1 MMTEAELFDARTA
14 ALGARRDVL
23 GSRIDP
29 LKSQVESTDN
39 QAAAT
44 REQIALILDELR
56 SVEFLLEKN
65 LIQRSSYIAVKR
77 AHVDLTA
84 KLSDLGSKRAQVESG
99 NGANRI
105 EH

>member
-23 GSRIDP
+23 GSRIDQ

-44 REQIALILDELR
+44 REQIALILDELP
-56 SVEFLLEKN
+56 SVDFLLAQN
-65 LIQRSSYIAVKR
+65 LIQTSRYIVVHPALV
-77 AHVDLTA
+77 HLTA
-84 KLSDLGSKRAQVESG
+84 KHTDTASPWVPLNSKT
-99 NGANRI
+99 
-105 EH
+105 HTH